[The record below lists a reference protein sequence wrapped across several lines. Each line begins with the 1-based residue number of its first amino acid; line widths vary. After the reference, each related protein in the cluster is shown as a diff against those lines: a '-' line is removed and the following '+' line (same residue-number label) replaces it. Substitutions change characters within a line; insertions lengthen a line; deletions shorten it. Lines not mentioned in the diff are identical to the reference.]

1 MLECG
6 VDVQGRATWAR
17 GWGGHRAGG
26 TLEGMCPHLSG
37 AEDFRLQSG
46 EEVYV
51 WGAGHRWREPEA
63 RGVWVRLPFA
73 VRTQVTERH
82 ELLRGQESMGK
93 GEPGKEMQ
101 TGTHA
106 AERPRRR
113 EGCVSK
119 RRNVVG
125 SILLLLVNCYHFGR
139 IFTSFG
145 SCLSEIHNMCSLH

>member
-17 GWGGHRAGG
+17 RWGGHRAGG
-26 TLEGMCPHLSG
+26 TLEGMYPHLSG

-46 EEVYV
+46 EEGYG

-82 ELLRGQESMGK
+82 EVLRGQESMGE

-101 TGTHA
+101 TGGHVLPRGHEDERAVFLRKGTWSA
-106 AERPRRR
+106 A
-113 EGCVSK
+113 S
-119 RRNVVG
+119 
-125 SILLLLVNCYHFGR
+125 
-139 IFTSFG
+139 SFG
-145 SCLSEIHNMCSLH
+145 W